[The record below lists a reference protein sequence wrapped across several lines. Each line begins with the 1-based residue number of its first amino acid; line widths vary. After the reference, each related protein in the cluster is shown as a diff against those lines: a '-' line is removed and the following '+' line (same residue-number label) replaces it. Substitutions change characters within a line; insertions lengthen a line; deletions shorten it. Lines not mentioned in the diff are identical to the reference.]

1 MKNKKLNVRPDI
13 PDIRDR
19 QYNPPLRLLP
29 TAINSAPF
37 SDPSWWSRVKDQKE
51 TEACTG
57 FALAA
62 MVEILAWKEWQ
73 QNGSNGQAPE
83 SISAF
88 MLYYFARRYDDI
100 PGDDVNGGSTARG
113 AMKGWFNQG
122 ACRLTLWPEINE
134 DDKTAGT
141 EWIADAFK
149 TPLGAY
155 YRVNHL
161 SIPDLQAAISETGVV
176 YVTAQIHDGW
186 TALPPQSGRIDFTA
200 NSENRGG
207 HAFLLIGYDET
218 GFWIQ
223 NSWNTTW
230 GRLGFAH
237 LAYSDWNANG
247 MDAWV
252 AQLGVRQSQHVEGLS
267 SGLDLKFLQGE
278 TVNAQTAKTLL
289 LSGSPTISAQQIN
302 PYIIN
307 LGNNGVLCDNGK
319 FATRVEDLHNLVTNY
334 LQDAISQFSLGDSDP
349 IDVAIYA
356 HGGLTDEQAA
366 EATAKTWVP
375 ALFAR
380 KIFPIFIM
388 WETGLWETLFDILV
402 DAQTKQKAVS
412 GGFLDGVTDWW
423 DERLEGLASTPGT
436 LEWDEMKKNAEAA
449 STNEQGG
456 LELLYHQLIRSVDK
470 SLLTRLRFHLV
481 GHSAGA
487 IFHAYLLPILV
498 GANLRVDGIYFMAP
512 ACRVALFESNILPHY
527 RDGKVSAYTEFHL
540 TDVAERQ
547 DNCASIYRR
556 SLLYLV
562 SNAFEHQ
569 RGMPLVGMEKFF
581 NQLQQ
586 PTNTPPKSGQIWD
599 WIAAPTGKSPNSLS
613 RSNSTS
619 HGGFSGDDDTREAVL
634 ERLEARRNTPTA
646 SGVGAGPSSP
656 NRRSRPKKPIS
667 TPPSIARAP
676 KKPASLIPRVRGRR

>member
-1 MKNKKLNVRPDI
+1 MNNKKLNVQPDI

-19 QYNPPLRLLP
+19 QYSPPLRLLP
-29 TAINSAPF
+29 TALNSAPY
-37 SDPSWWSRVKDQKE
+37 SDASWWNRVKDQKE

-73 QNGSNGQAPE
+73 QKGSNGQAPE
-83 SISAF
+83 PISAF
-88 MLYYFARRYDDI
+88 MLYYFARRYDEI
-100 PGDDVNGGSTARG
+100 PEDDVNGGSTARG
-113 AMKGWFNQG
+113 AMKAWFNQG
-122 ACRLTLWPEINE
+122 ACHLTLWPEIDENE
-134 DDKTAGT
+134 KTANPD
-141 EWIADAFK
+141 WNADAFR

-155 YRVNHL
+155 YRVDHQ
-161 SIPDLQAAISETGVV
+161 SISDLQAAISETGVV

-186 TALPPQSGRIDFTA
+186 TAPSNGRIDFTA
-200 NSENRGG
+200 NSESRGG
-207 HAFLLIGYDET
+207 HAFLLVGYDEA

-223 NSWNTTW
+223 NSWNTDW
-230 GRLGFAH
+230 GKSGFAH
-237 LAYSDWNANG
+237 LEYSDWNANG

-252 AQLGVRQSQHVEGLS
+252 AQLGVRQSQHVDSLS
-267 SGLDLKFLQGE
+267 SGLDLKFLKGE
-278 TVNAQTAKTLL
+278 EVTAKAAQTLL

-307 LGNNGVLCDNGK
+307 LGNNGELSDQGK
-319 FATRVEDLHNLVTNY
+319 FATRVEDLRNLVTHY
-334 LQDAISQFSLGDSDP
+334 LQNAISQFGLGDSDI

-356 HGGLTDEQAA
+356 HGGLTDEDAA
-366 EATAKTWVP
+366 EATARTWVP

-388 WETGLWETLFDILV
+388 WETGLWETLSDILA

-423 DERLEGLASTPGT
+423 DERLEGLVSTPGT

-449 STNEQGG
+449 SISEKGG
-456 LELLYHQLIRSVDK
+456 LRLLYQQLQQSRDAKFFS
-470 SLLTRLRFHLV
+470 RLRVHLI

-487 IFHAYLLPILV
+487 IFHAYFLPILLE
-498 GANLRVDGIYFMAP
+498 ANLRVDSLYFMAP
-512 ACRVALFESNILPHY
+512 ACRAQLFESNVLPHY
-527 RDGKVSAYTEFHL
+527 LNGKVSAYTEFHL

-547 DNCASIYRR
+547 DNCASNYRR

-569 RGMPLVGMEKFF
+569 RGMPLLGMEKFF
-581 NQLQQ
+581 GQFHQ
-586 PTNTPPKSGQIWD
+586 PINTPAKSGQIWD
-599 WIAAPTGKSPNSLS
+599 WIAAPTGKSPKAIA

-619 HGGFSGDDDTREAVL
+619 HGGFSADDDTREAIL
-634 ERLEARRNTPTA
+634 ERLAARSQTPIAT
-646 SGVGAGPSSP
+646 GAGGAPISP
-656 NRRSRPKKPIS
+656 NGRSRQKKS
-667 TPPSIARAP
+667 SGTPPLIARAQ
-676 KKPASLIPRVRGRR
+676 KKPKPLIPKAKSK